1 MHGVLG
7 YVFCFKHRAVY
18 ELRISDRSSYV
29 CSSDLT
35 AAMKSATDTS
45 VALVLISAL
54 AMAFL
59 PGADDSPRAAG
70 RQAGCTFSGSL
81 LAAPASF
88 PRQRCI
94 MSESFKR
101 VVLAYSGGLD
111 TSVILKWLQEIGRAS
126 VRERVCPYV

>member
-1 MHGVLG
+1 M
-7 YVFCFKHRAVY
+7 RRWIA
-18 ELRISDRSSYV
+18 STMAASSRRLA
-29 CSSDLT
+29 SGT

-111 TSVILKWLQEIGRAS
+111 TSVILKWLQVTYGCEVVTFKIGRAS
-126 VRERVCPYV
+126 CRERVCQYV